1 MVEARFVLV
10 CLLVPAFIAA
20 ATLTTEELGELV
32 ATAYETSER
41 VDSRVATLARQLV
54 MQQLFVEE
62 RVRSDGDSGI
72 KQVRCHDERCP
83 DKTGSIYSIRV
94 KVMVMDMVMVMVT
107 VTFSVT
113 FTISNL

>member
-1 MVEARFVLV
+1 MLV
-10 CLLVPAFIAA
+10 CMLVPAVIAA
-20 ATLTTEELGELV
+20 TALTNEELGELV

-94 KVMVMDMVMVMVT
+94 KVMVMVT
-107 VTFSVT
+107 VTCSVT